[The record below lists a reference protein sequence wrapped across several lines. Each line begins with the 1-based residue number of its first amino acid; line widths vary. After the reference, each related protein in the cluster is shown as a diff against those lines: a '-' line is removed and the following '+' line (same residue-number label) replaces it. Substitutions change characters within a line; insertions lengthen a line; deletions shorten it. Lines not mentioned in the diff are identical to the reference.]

1 MARQP
6 KPNGRK
12 PGTRITTYRVAKKR
26 ALDGG
31 CTIRK
36 AGGSHR
42 IVEGD
47 GFSITTYDDNG
58 KDYPPGTAALLTRLY
73 RKYGLIVL
81 LVSLVAGLMEVLR

>member
-1 MARQP
+1 MTRKP

-12 PGTRITTYRVAKKR
+12 SGDRITTYRIAKKR

-36 AGGSHR
+36 ADGSHR
-42 IVEGD
+42 IVSKEGWN
-47 GFSITTYDDNG
+47 ITTYDDNG
-58 KDYPPGTAALLTRLY
+58 KGYPPGTAALLTRLY